1 MILLSERTFGV
12 GAPATPVHPGPT
24 DDTRAAAAN
33 EPARAHVKDLLTMP
47 QQASAAT
54 APRPATTELAPRPR
68 TVSASLDG
76 IGDVVDAGR
85 SSGYAHLSE
94 RRLPTLGQLA
104 SAARG
109 AALSLRRPTLWPT
122 RRGRWQPA
130 PRSARRHVSG
140 RFRVT
145 TVALEPNSFVSGP
158 ERRSDRPHNLEVL
171 HLVSGRAH
179 LITSGADGQMRSA
192 AELVAGRT
200 RVVGASGAARG
211 HHHLVNTGDEVA
223 VLVRVTA

>member
-1 MILLSERTFGV
+1 
-12 GAPATPVHPGPT
+12 
-24 DDTRAAAAN
+24 
-33 EPARAHVKDLLTMP
+33 MP

-54 APRPATTELAPRPR
+54 ALRPATTEHAPRPR
-68 TVSASLDG
+68 TASVSLDG

-94 RRLPTLGQLA
+94 RRLPTLGQLV

-109 AALSLRRPTLWPT
+109 AAVSLRRPTLWPT

-145 TVALEPNSFVSGP
+145 AVALEPNSFVPGP
-158 ERRSDRPHNLEVL
+158 VRRSDRPHNLEVL

-192 AELVAGRT
+192 AELAVGRT
-200 RVVGASGAARG
+200 RVVGDSSAAGQG
-211 HHHLVNTGDEVA
+211 HHYLVNTGDEVA

>member
-1 MILLSERTFGV
+1 
-12 GAPATPVHPGPT
+12 
-24 DDTRAAAAN
+24 
-33 EPARAHVKDLLTMP
+33 MP

-54 APRPATTELAPRPR
+54 ALRPGTTEHTPRPR
-68 TVSASLDG
+68 TASVSLDG
-76 IGDVVDAGR
+76 IGDVIDAGR
-85 SSGYAHLSE
+85 SSGYAHLVE
-94 RRLPTLGQLA
+94 RRLPTLGQLV

-109 AALSLRRPTLWPT
+109 AASTLLRPTLWPT
-122 RRGRWQPA
+122 RRGHWQPA

-145 TVALEPNSFVSGP
+145 TVALEPNSFVPGP
-158 ERRSDRPHNLEVL
+158 ARRADRPHSLEVL

-192 AELVAGRT
+192 AELATGRT
-200 RVVGASGAARG
+200 RVVGGTGTAEGDN
-211 HHHLVNTGDEVA
+211 HYLVNTGDEVA